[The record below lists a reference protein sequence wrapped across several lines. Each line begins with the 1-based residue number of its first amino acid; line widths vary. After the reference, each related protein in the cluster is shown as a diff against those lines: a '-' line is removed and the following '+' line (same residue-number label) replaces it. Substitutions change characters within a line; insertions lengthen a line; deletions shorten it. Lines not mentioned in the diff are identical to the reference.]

1 MRRFAAVL
9 VATVAGLVV
18 LLSFKT
24 ASTKQDRPVALSGT
38 TPGSTA
44 PATSVPATSA
54 PGSSPAPQI
63 GNDQTA
69 QSPAPTPTTSSKPAP
84 SAVSGTKTV
93 TGAAVPA
100 SEGGRRIFGMVAV
113 RLTIVN
119 GKITAAT
126 AVSYPNNDRHSAQ
139 ISSFAIPVLNGEV
152 LAAQGGQI
160 DAVSGATITS
170 NAYAESLQS
179 ALDQAKA

>member
-24 ASTKQDRPVALSGT
+24 ASTKQDRPVALSGA
-38 TPGSTA
+38 TPGST
-44 PATSVPATSA
+44 ATSA
-54 PGSSPAPQI
+54 PGSAPGSAPAPQN
-63 GNDQTA
+63 GDDQTA
-69 QSPAPTPTTSSKPAP
+69 QSPAPTPTTSSKPVP
-84 SAVSGTKTV
+84 SAASGTKTV

-100 SEGGRRIFGMVAV
+100 SEGGRRMFGMVAV

-139 ISSFAIPVLNGEV
+139 ISSFAIPVLNSEV

-170 NAYAESLQS
+170 NAYAQSLQS